1 MTERH
6 RISSVAS
13 LGLCGAEIH
22 PREVDHVTLLLLYC
36 SLMGLVVG
44 SFLNVVIYRVPRHL
58 SIVSPRSAC
67 PNCHHAIAGRDNIPV
82 IAWLVLR
89 GRCRNCRSPISVR
102 YPLVELGTGVLF
114 ALTTW
119 RVGAHLD
126 LPAYLILVAALVAL
140 ALIDLEQMVLPR
152 SIVYPTL
159 FAVSGCLLVAAAYYG
174 QWHRLELAAI
184 DAVVW
189 FALFFALNFFSPRSL
204 GFGDVRLS
212 LVLGLALGWLGLGV
226 LLLGFFT
233 SNVIGAVVGLSLIA
247 VKRRTRDDPVP
258 YGVYL
263 AAGTIMAILIG
274 PVLLTHWHHWPNA
287 H

>member
-1 MTERH
+1 
-6 RISSVAS
+6 
-13 LGLCGAEIH
+13 
-22 PREVDHVTLLLLYC
+22 
-36 SLMGLVVG
+36 MGLVVG

-58 SIVSPRSAC
+58 SIVRPRSAC
-67 PNCHHAIAGRDNIPV
+67 TSCQHVIAGRDNIPV
-82 IAWLVLR
+82 ISWLFLR
-89 GRCRNCRSPISVR
+89 GHCRHCRSPISVR

-159 FAVSGCLLVAAAYYG
+159 FAVAGCLFVAAAYYG
-174 QWHRLELAAI
+174 QWHRLGLAAV
-184 DAVVW
+184 DAGVW
-189 FALFFALNFFSPRSL
+189 FALFFAMNFFSPRSL

-212 LVLGLALGWLGLGV
+212 LVLGLALGWLGRGV

-233 SNVIGAVVGLSLIA
+233 SNLIGAVVGLSLIA
-247 VKRRTRDDPVP
+247 VKKRTRDDPIP

-263 AAGTIMAILIG
+263 AAGTILAILIG